1 MCGNFLICDMDEDF
15 LHLFDESPALRLM
28 RGRLGSFVAGFFF
41 KTFKH
46 WGVVEASE
54 EELTATLSEHIEQM
68 RELEDFDAPKRLP
81 NEYLDEWCDEDH
93 RYLTKTFNEERE
105 EYVFRLTR
113 HSEKVLS
120 WLQDLMAMQH
130 RGYATTESRFNRIML
145 EMQNLTQGVNADP
158 EARIRELVRKR
169 DSIDEE
175 IRRIQETGEAPI
187 FGEDVIRDQV
197 YDLSDLVEHFLS
209 DFRAIEEFFKDHAR
223 EISKLYAQ
231 GVASKGDIVEHVLD
245 SDEELRSCDQGKSY
259 FGFRSMMTNPALARK
274 LRGLAEQTS
283 DIARKRGLD
292 SSKVFSNLGERLFG
306 EATAAHGAY
315 GRISRKLRQVVGDHA
330 GGSGRQIR
338 ETLTRI
344 RQSAFQ
350 LRDNPPEEWDFEIDI
365 RPQFFGLM
373 EAEFWEPKAVE
384 PFAKI
389 SKAKPDDSE
398 WMNEILQSVG
408 EPLDLNKFRDRIAGV
423 LEDNSKVSLTDMVEK
438 FPLERGIVDVVCY
451 RVIAGEDNRHE
462 ICSNEI
468 ISLDLNRPAQPRYVE
483 IEQLLFQ
490 R

>member
-1 MCGNFLICDMDEDF
+1 MDEDF

-54 EELTATLSEHIEQM
+54 EELVGTLSEHIEQM

-81 NEYLDEWCDEDH
+81 QEYLDEWCDEEH
-93 RYLTKTFNEERE
+93 RYLTKTYNEDRE

-120 WLQDLMAMQH
+120 WLQDLLAMQH

-169 DSIDEE
+169 EDIDDE
-175 IRRIQETGEAPI
+175 IRKIQETGEAPI

-209 DFRAIEEFFKDHAR
+209 DFRAIEEFFKDHAK

-231 GVASKGDIVEHVLD
+231 GVASKGDIVERVLD
-245 SDEELRSCDQGKSY
+245 ADEELRDCDQGKSY
-259 FGFRSMMTNPALARK
+259 FGFRTMMTNPALARK

-292 SSKVFSNLGERLFG
+292 PTKVFSNLGERLFG
-306 EATAAHGAY
+306 EAGAAHGAY

-338 ETLTRI
+338 ETLTSI
-344 RQSAFQ
+344 RQQAFQ
-350 LRDNPPEEWDFEIDI
+350 LRDEPPEDWEFEIDI
-365 RPQFFGLM
+365 RAQFFSLM

-384 PFAKI
+384 PFAKVQ
-389 SKAKPDDSE
+389 KAKPDDIK
-398 WMNEILQSVG
+398 WMNEILNSVG
-408 EPLDLNKFRDRIAGV
+408 EPLDLAKFRDRVDEV
-423 LEDNSKVSLTDMVEK
+423 LEENETISLTDIVEK

-462 ICSNEI
+462 ILSDEI
-468 ISLDLNRPAQPRYVE
+468 ISIDLNRPSQPRFVE
-483 IEQLLFQ
+483 VQQLVFQ
-490 R
+490 RNLL